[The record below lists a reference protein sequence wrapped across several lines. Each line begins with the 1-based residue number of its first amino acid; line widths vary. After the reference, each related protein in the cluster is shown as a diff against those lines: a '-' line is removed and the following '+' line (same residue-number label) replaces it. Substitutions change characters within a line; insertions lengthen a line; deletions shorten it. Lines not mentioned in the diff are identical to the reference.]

1 MLNLDEVRVVLSA
14 KSRVLLSVAIVLVV
28 VVVVLAVGLVVI
40 MGISTLQLLQT
51 PNTLKETPTESN
63 TTSFVQSIP
72 LPGVIGVFDHFSVDV
87 GGGRLFAAVLG
98 NNSVAVIDLNSSR
111 VVKGISGLRSPHG
124 PLFIPELN
132 RLLVT
137 NGGDGS
143 VDIYDGGSLK
153 MIKRV
158 KVSTEADNIKY
169 DSRTGLAYVGQGE
182 GSLGIIDVQ
191 KGELVGEIPLA
202 GHPEEFELEKS
213 GPRIFVNVPAE
224 RAVVVI
230 DRESRSVIAKWR
242 INVSM
247 YIYPM
252 AFDEANHRL
261 FVGTREPNKLVVLD
275 TTTGKIVAIVD
286 ISQDAD
292 DISYDARTKLLFIS
306 CGEGFLNIVRQES
319 VDNYRLIARVPS
331 DNGGRTSIFAPEYN
345 RIYVGI
351 PSADHNPAEIRVYAI
366 K

>member
-1 MLNLDEVRVVLSA
+1 MLDLDEVRIVLPANSKIWLSA
-14 KSRVLLSVAIVLVV
+14 AIVAVV
-28 VVVVLAVGLVVI
+28 VVVVLVVGLVVI
-40 MGISTLQLLQT
+40 MGISTLQLFQT
-51 PNTLKETPTESN
+51 PNTLKEAPTSSN

-72 LPGVIGVFDHFSVDV
+72 LPGVVGRFDHFSVDV
-87 GGGRLFAAVLG
+87 GGGRLFATVLG
-98 NNSVAVIDLNSSR
+98 NNSVAVIDINSSR
-111 VVKGISGLRSPHG
+111 PVKGISGLRSPHG
-124 PLFIPELN
+124 SVFIPELN

-153 MIKRV
+153 LIKRI
-158 KVSTEADNIKY
+158 KVSTDADNIRY
-169 DSRTGLAYVGQGE
+169 YPRTGLAYVGQGE

-191 KGELVGEIPLA
+191 KGELVGEISLA
-202 GHPEEFELEKS
+202 GHPEELELEKS

-224 RAVVVI
+224 SAVVVI
-230 DRESRSVIAKWR
+230 NRESRSVIAKWP

-247 YIYPM
+247 HIYPM
-252 AFDEANHRL
+252 GFDEANHRL

-275 TTTGKIVAIVD
+275 TTTGKIVAIID
-286 ISQDAD
+286 ISQDPD

-319 VDNYRLIARVPS
+319 VDNYRLIARIPS
-331 DNGGRTSIFAPEYN
+331 DDGGRTSIFVPEYN

-351 PSADHNPAEIRVYAI
+351 PSADHNPAEIRVYAV